1 MKYWC
6 WRPQESYR
14 NFGDELTGVLLK
26 RIFPEQI
33 HKWVPPEEADI
44 VAVGSVLN
52 TLNGRLKPGTAI
64 WGSGGGYWPSD
75 ADNLDILAVR
85 GALTRDNLGLPADT
99 VLGDPAIL
107 LPLYIPPSSEKIHRL
122 GLVRHMG
129 DDRPHDRVGHDVEIS
144 CLQHPLDVIKQ
155 ITSCEMIISSSLHG
169 WIVAYTY
176 GIPCVPIPLD
186 DGNKF
191 MDFMTSLGNQ
201 SLETSR
207 ARLLD
212 RLLEWES
219 RRS

>member
-14 NFGDELTGVLLK
+14 NFGDELTGVLLDN
-26 RIFPEQI
+26 IFPHQN
-33 HKWVPPEEADI
+33 HQWVEPEEAEI
-44 VAVGSVLN
+44 IAVGSILN
-52 TLNGRLKPGTAI
+52 TIHSRLKPGTAV
-64 WGSGGGYWPSD
+64 WGSGGGYFPED
-75 ADNLDILAVR
+75 VKDLNILAVR
-85 GALTRDNLGLPADT
+85 GKLTRDLTGLPEDT

-107 LPLYIPPSSEKIHRL
+107 LPLYIPPADKVYRL

-129 DDRPHDRVGHDVEIS
+129 DHREHERVGHDIEIS

-155 ITSCEMIISSSLHG
+155 ITSCEMIVSSSLHG
-169 WIVAYTY
+169 WIVAYAY

-207 ARLLD
+207 ERLLD

-219 RRS
+219 QRS